1 MKKISTAFIAL
12 WLLGP
17 EAALAADN
25 PNSITVSGTIQ
36 NTSCTVS
43 TDTANQTVFLGD
55 ISSKQFYQSGA
66 SSQPVQFIVD
76 LQNCT
81 GSMSGVTVTFNG
93 QTDSVDPSLLAL
105 DSGDNAASGLG
116 IAILDVNR
124 TLIPLNNPSSNYAID
139 INDTDNQLVFY
150 AQYRS
155 TASTV
160 NAGSTAATATFD
172 LTYQ

>member
-1 MKKISTAFIAL
+1 MKKISMAFIAL

-17 EAALAADN
+17 EAAFAADN

-43 TDTANQTVFLGD
+43 TGTADQTVFLGD
-55 ISSKQFYQSGA
+55 ISSKQFYQAGA
-66 SSQPVQFIVD
+66 SSLPMQFTID

-93 QTDSVDPSLLAL
+93 QPDNTDPSLLAL
-105 DSGDNAASGLG
+105 DSGDYAASGLG

-160 NAGSTAATATFD
+160 NSGSATATATFD